1 LKAVEHLHQ
10 SYVLSRRVRVLAS
23 RLAPVLPP
31 DARVLDVGC
40 GDGLLAREILRLRP
54 DVAIEGVDVH
64 PREAAALPVTP
75 YDGSTLPF
83 SDSVFD
89 AAIIVDV
96 LHHADDP
103 PRLLREAA
111 RVTRGVI
118 LIKDHASDRFLAVPT
133 LRLMDRIGNARH
145 GVALPYR
152 YWRRGTWFQQFAA
165 LGMEVA
171 SWEEDLGLYPIPA
184 KWIFGG
190 SLHFLA
196 RLSPK

>member
-10 SYVLSRRVRVLAS
+10 SYVLSRRVRILAS
-23 RLAPVLPP
+23 RLAALLPSS
-31 DARVLDVGC
+31 AKVLDVGC
-40 GDGLLAREILRLRP
+40 GDGLLAAEIVRLRP

-64 PREAAALPVTP
+64 PRETSVLPVTP
-75 YDGSTLPF
+75 YDGGSLPF
-83 SDSVFD
+83 PDSAFD

-103 PRLLREAA
+103 PRLLREAV
-111 RVTRGVI
+111 RVTRGAI
-118 LIKDHASDRFLAVPT
+118 LVKDHASDRFLAEPT

-145 GVALPYR
+145 GVALPFR
-152 YWRRGTWFQQFAA
+152 YWRKAAWFEQFAA
-165 LGMEVA
+165 LRMEVA
-171 SWEEDLGLYPIPA
+171 SWEEDLGLCPIPA

-196 RLSPK
+196 RLLPE